1 MSEENTEDLN
11 QEEEGKIREVI
22 PVSGMYESW
31 FLDYASYVI
40 LERAVPAIEDGFKP
54 VQRRILH
61 SMKEMD
67 DGRFNKVANVIGQTM
82 QYHPHGDASIGDAM
96 VNIGQKDLL
105 IETQGNWGDIRTG
118 DRAAA
123 ARYIEARLSK
133 FALEVVFNP
142 QTTEWQLSYDG
153 RKKEPVT
160 LPVKF
165 PLLLAQGVE
174 GIAVGLSTKILPHNF
189 IELIQASIKILQGKK
204 VKVYPDFPTGGMAD
218 FSEYNEG
225 KRGGKVKVRALIEEL
240 DKKTLVIKDIP
251 FGTTTTGLIDSII
264 KANDKGKIKV
274 KKVVDN
280 TAEDVEILVELASGQ
295 SPNIT
300 IDALYAFTDC
310 ESSISPN
317 ACVII
322 EDKPHF
328 VTVNDMLKVSTE
340 KTVELLRQEL
350 EIRKSEL
357 LEKILFSSLEK
368 IFIENRI
375 YRDIEECETWESV
388 IETIDKG
395 LDPFKKE
402 FYREITTDDITRL
415 TEIKIKRI
423 SRFDAFKADEL
434 MRKLEEELAEV
445 EHNLL
450 NLIEYAIAYFQKLQ
464 EKYGKGRERKTEI
477 KSFENITAT
486 VVAANNAK
494 LYVNRKDGF
503 IGYGLKKDEFISEC
517 SDIDDIIVFRA
528 DGKFQVV
535 RISDKIFVGKDILWA
550 GIFKKNDERM
560 VYNLMYLDGKS
571 GRTMVKRFQVLGV
584 TRDKEYD
591 LTKGAKGSKV
601 LYFTANANGEAELV
615 TVYLTSGAKARVKVF
630 DFNFADIEIKGRGAG
645 GNIATKYPV
654 RKIQLKMEG
663 KSTLGGIDMWYDES
677 VGRLNRDQRGDHLGN
692 FQADDM
698 ILVIYNNGEYE
709 LTSFDLTNRYEPSKI
724 HLMEKFNPDGV
735 ISAVHFDPGNGYHYV
750 KRFLVETTTKDKKF
764 LFISEEKGA
773 KLLLATTLKDAQIEV
788 QYTVKGSRERQKTVF
803 DMDVLID
810 VKGWRAN
817 GNRLSPHNVK
827 KVVLLDGKKATAVE
841 DDELEPVKSES
852 SEVKVETKTT
862 EVKTKATEA
871 KEEPVKEPEPQK
883 AEQKVEVVEESKPI
897 GAPDK
902 KPKSEETY
910 VKESSKAEAPKK
922 ESDDNKKGP
931 GDYNVGDTI
940 ELF

>member
-1 MSEENTEDLN
+1 MSEDNIDDLSKGDGG
-11 QEEEGKIREVI
+11 QIREVI

-142 QTTEWQLSYDG
+142 QTTEWKLSYDG

-189 IELIQASIKILQGKK
+189 IELIQASIKILQGKS

-240 DKKTLVIKDIP
+240 DKKTLIIKDIP

-280 TAEDVEILVELASGQ
+280 TAEHVEILVELAPNQ

-328 VTVNDMLKVSTE
+328 VSINDMLKVSTE

-388 IETIDKG
+388 IETIDRG

-402 FYREITTDDITRL
+402 FYREITADDITRL

-445 EHNLL
+445 KHHLL
-450 NLIEYAIAYFQKLQ
+450 NLIEYATAYFQKLQ

-477 KSFENITAT
+477 KSFENITAA

-503 IGYGLKKDEFISEC
+503 IGYGLKKDEFICEC

-528 DGKFQVV
+528 DGNFQVV

-550 GIFKKNDERM
+550 GVFKKNDERM
-560 VYNLMYLDGKS
+560 VYNMMYLDGKS
-571 GRTMVKRFQVLGV
+571 GRSMVKRFQVLGV
-584 TRDKEYD
+584 TRDREYD
-591 LTKGAKGSKV
+591 LTKGERGSKM
-601 LYFTANANGEAELV
+601 LYFTANPNGEAELI

-630 DFNFADIEIKGRGAG
+630 DFSFADVDIKGRGSG
-645 GNIATKYPV
+645 GNIVTKYPV
-654 RKIQLKMEG
+654 RKVQLKMEG
-663 KSTLGGIDMWYDES
+663 RSTLGGLDIWYDES
-677 VGRLNRDQRGDHLGN
+677 VGRLNRDDRGTHLGN
-692 FQADDM
+692 FQAADM

-709 LTSFDLTNRYEPSKI
+709 LTSFDLTNRYDPIKI
-724 HLMEKFNPDGV
+724 HYIHKFDPDGV
-735 ISAVHFDPGNGYHYV
+735 ISAIHYDPATALHYV
-750 KRFLVETTTKDKKF
+750 KRFQVETSTKDKKF
-764 LFISEEKGA
+764 MFISEEKGA

-788 QYTVKGSRERQKTVF
+788 HYTIKGLRERKITVF
-803 DMDVLID
+803 DMDMLID
-810 VKGWRAN
+810 VKGWRAT
-817 GNRLSPHNVK
+817 GNKLSPHNVK
-827 KVVLLDGKKATAVE
+827 KVVLLGGNKKAEDVADEPATAMAVE
-841 DDELEPVKSES
+841 
-852 SEVKVETKTT
+852 VE
-862 EVKTKATEA
+862 AQ
-871 KEEPVKEPEPQK
+871 PK
-883 AEQKVEVVEESKPI
+883 AEEQP
-897 GAPDK
+897 
-902 KPKSEETY
+902 T
-910 VKESSKAEAPKK
+910 EAPKPEKGVEDKPKPEEAKPTLVDK
-922 ESDDNKKGP
+922 EPIVEDKEKEAEVKKAPEKPEVPRPKPIPPKKDDKNKG
-931 GDYNVGDTI
+931 GAGNYNVGDTI